1 MNYYVSKL
9 SEKGSIAVD
18 DTLLVKGTQ
27 AAAGSH
33 ILNGFKPLFSAEA
46 VTRLENKGYTVS
58 GKTHVGEFGLDLVG
72 EFSYYAPQ
80 QDALKGAASSLI

>member
-46 VTRLENKGYTVS
+46 VTDW
-58 GKTHVGEFGLDLVG
+58 KTRATQYPAKPM
-72 EFSYYAPQ
+72 SANS
-80 QDALKGAASSLI
+80 A